1 MIRWI
6 WNKSREETWNLAVAP
21 GTQVSA
27 HEDGLAFLHIPS
39 GRVFVC
45 NRTGARIWQALSSGL
60 NAPAVCDEISRVY
73 HLSQD
78 SARRDTESFLRELER
93 HGLAVRSSR

>member
-27 HEDGLAFLHIPS
+27 HEDGLAFLHILS

-45 NRTGARIWQALSSGL
+45 NRTGARIWQALSNGL
-60 NAPAVCDEISRVY
+60 STTAVCEETSPVS
-73 HLSQD
+73 HLPKD

>member
-1 MIRWI
+1 MIHWI
-6 WNKSREETWNLAVAP
+6 WKKSREETWNVAIAP
-21 GTQVSA
+21 ETRVSA

-60 NAPAVCDEISRVY
+60 SATAVCDEISRVY
-73 HLSQD
+73 SLPQD
-78 SARRDTESFLRELER
+78 LVRRDTRLFLGELER
-93 HGLAVRSSR
+93 QGLAVRRAR